1 MKYLDKDYELNKD
14 SYNKLCKALTEDE
27 KII

>member
-1 MKYLDKDYELNKD
+1 MKYLDKDYDLTKD

-27 KII
+27 NTI